1 MACAILAHAMD
12 VDAPRRRRTTL
23 SKDRVDAVA
32 HILSKAR
39 SALFITGAGISADSG
54 LPTYRGIGGLYE
66 EKVTDEGM
74 PIEVL
79 LSGDMF
85 RARPEVTWK
94 YLHQIELACRGAA
107 PNRGHEVLAQ
117 LEERLERSVVFTQN
131 VDGLHRAA
139 GSKNVIEIHG
149 SIHDLACTRCMWT
162 AHVKDFSLLSF
173 PPRCPQCRGIVRP
186 QVVLFGEALP
196 PEPFAR
202 FEDELEQGFDVVF
215 AIGTSAM
222 FPYIARPV
230 LVAKS
235 QGVPTV
241 EINPAQTELSDLF
254 DHRLPATA
262 RQALRA
268 LWGAYRA
275 LAPRRTVV
283 GR

>member
-1 MACAILAHAMD
+1 MD
-12 VDAPRRRRTTL
+12 VEAPRRRRTTL

-32 HILSKAR
+32 HVLAQAK
-39 SALFITGAGISADSG
+39 SALFITGAGISADAG

-66 EKVTDEGM
+66 ERVTDEGM

-94 YLHQIELACRGAA
+94 YLHQIELACRGAE
-107 PNRGHEVLAQ
+107 PSRGHEILAQ
-117 LEERLERSVVFTQN
+117 LEERLERCVVFTQN

-149 SIHDLACTRCMWT
+149 SIHDLACTRCAYT
-162 AHVKDFSLLSF
+162 THVKDFSLLSF
-173 PPRCPQCRGIVRP
+173 PPRCPQCRAIVRP

-196 PEPFAR
+196 AEPFTG

-235 QGVPTV
+235 QGIPTV
-241 EINPAQTELSDLF
+241 EINPGTTELSDLF

-268 LWGAYRA
+268 VWGAYRA